1 MISSHPS
8 FVWPTDQ
15 NVKIW
20 RYTDLAKFASLLF
33 TSKLFFSRASFLG
46 DPYEGSI
53 TKTQHDLRR
62 YIIANRTVDPSLEMW
77 KDMTDDALRQFFE
90 TQAGNLFNPILS
102 KRKSFS
108 HEQEIRAVALECLSA
123 EISGSKIKKNMDAGG
138 LPISI
143 DLNLLIERVYVS
155 PTAAPWFEDVIRH
168 LANSH
173 DIAAPVV
180 KSSLA
185 SRPLY

>member
-15 NVKIW
+15 NVKLW

-77 KDMTDDALRQFFE
+77 KDMTDDALRPWHMNEHESAAMWRLYTSASEAVCVQSTFARLSNVLPHYVN
-90 TQAGNLFNPILS
+90 AGTVTN
-102 KRKSFS
+102 
-108 HEQEIRAVALECLSA
+108 EI
-123 EISGSKIKKNMDAGG
+123 
-138 LPISI
+138 
-143 DLNLLIERVYVS
+143 
-155 PTAAPWFEDVIRH
+155 
-168 LANSH
+168 
-173 DIAAPVV
+173 
-180 KSSLA
+180 
-185 SRPLY
+185 

>member
-1 MISSHPS
+1 MALIHFRFGSGVCSVH
-8 FVWPTDQ
+8 
-15 NVKIW
+15 
-20 RYTDLAKFASLLF
+20 L
-33 TSKLFFSRASFLG
+33 RATLKCA
-46 DPYEGSI
+46 P
-53 TKTQHDLRR
+53 
-62 YIIANRTVDPSLEMW
+62 
-77 KDMTDDALRQFFE
+77 ALRKCGNCYE
-90 TQAGNLFNPILS
+90 RDIIPEGNLFNPILS

-108 HEQEIRAVALECLSA
+108 HEQEIRAVAWERLSA
-123 EISGSKIKKNMDAGG
+123 EISGGEIKKNMDAGG
-138 LPISI
+138 FPISI

-168 LANSH
+168 LVNSH